1 MDNFNWII
9 LELLSQLRTQERHLA
24 PPLRPSRNGPSGEQ
38 RGGVRRALAST
49 FVRLG
54 LRLDPAAGEGLGA
67 FDLPPARKGAR
78 QRA

>member
-1 MDNFNWII
+1 MDNFNWLI
-9 LELLSQLRTQERHLA
+9 LELLSQQRERQLA
-24 PPLRPSRNGPSGEQ
+24 AQPPALPEQRNGH
-38 RGGVRRALAST
+38 RGVRHALAST

-67 FDLPPARKGAR
+67 FDLSPASGRGAR